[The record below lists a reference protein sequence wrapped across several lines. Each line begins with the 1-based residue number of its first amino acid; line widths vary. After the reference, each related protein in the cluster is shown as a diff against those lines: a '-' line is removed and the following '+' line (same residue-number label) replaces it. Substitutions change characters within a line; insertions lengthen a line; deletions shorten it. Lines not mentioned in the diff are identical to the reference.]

1 MNARTNNRNIGR
13 LAAPLLLIAL
23 MLNSAVW
30 GQAADPTLET
40 DPPATEPAEET
51 PEETSEKTSEK
62 TKVFRGAITVESTP
76 IVADSDV
83 DVLGSL
89 VSSVTEQQIDDLY
102 AQDLT
107 SALRRVPGVVISRY
121 NPIGAFGGGDGG
133 AFFIRGHGSGRPG
146 SEITMLTDG
155 IPRFVGIWTHPL
167 IDVGS
172 IDSVSQVDIYRS
184 AQPVLI
190 GNMAFGAVDMAS
202 KRRMEP
208 GFGGRLTGSY
218 GSFDTLIGAVEAG
231 GRGDRFD
238 YYLTGSTRSS
248 EGHRVDADGE
258 IATVSGKIGVALGR
272 SWDLSVLVE
281 HTSSSV
287 NDPGQVGS
295 EPIPI
300 TPNYDI
306 VDTFVLAS
314 LAHRHGDWNGSIKLY
329 VDDGDFDWLQWSD
342 GDQHAFRSITDSTNS
357 GVRVRETVSPWTGG
371 ELVVGLDY
379 DIYGGSF
386 VERHPEDDR
395 LTSDLEFSNT
405 APYVAVSHTFS
416 GAVSLTPSVGVR
428 YNDSRY
434 FGSEWGGQAA
444 IRLDL
449 PGHSIYANAAH
460 GFNLPGVWTAVQ
472 YAGWGRGDEWQDL
485 EAETIDHL
493 EVGWLASFGR
503 RLQLTTSLFRDRVDN
518 AIRFVPPPPPP
529 PLFANIG
536 AYTVDGI
543 EVSLQAEPSDRLG
556 LFVGVTYSRSEP
568 TTVPNL
574 PETTAVGGVTWTGRN
589 GWRLNVDLQWVGKRW
604 ILNPRYAAVQ
614 TEVDGYFLANAKISL
629 PWRILGIAL
638 DGSIFVFGENLS
650 DSGYEHRIGYPMPG
664 RSIQAG
670 VDIGF

>member
-1 MNARTNNRNIGR
+1 MRIATAQSARVWI
-13 LAAPLLLIAL
+13 AATLLLSL
-23 MLNSAVW
+23 AVAPAAW
-30 GQAADPTLET
+30 GQQVAEPTRET
-40 DPPATEPAEET
+40 DPPASEPAEET
-51 PEETSEKTSEK
+51 TDESDTK
-62 TKVFRGAITVESTP
+62 TKVFRGDITVEGTP
-76 IVADSDV
+76 IVADSEV
-83 DVLGSL
+83 DLLGSM
-89 VSSVTEQQIDDLY
+89 VSTVTEQQIEALY

-107 SALRRVPGVVISRY
+107 SALRRVPGVVVSRY

-172 IDSVSQVDIYRS
+172 IDPVDRVDIYRS

-202 KRRMEP
+202 KRRTEP
-208 GFGGRLTGSY
+208 GFGGRFTGSY

-231 GRGDRFD
+231 GRGEVVD
-238 YYLTGSTRSS
+238 YYLTGSYRTSD
-248 EGHRVDADGE
+248 GHREDADGE
-258 IATVSGKIGVALGR
+258 VATVSGRIGFALGDA
-272 SWDLSVLVE
+272 WDLSVLVD

-287 NDPGQVGS
+287 NDPLQVDAA
-295 EPIPI
+295 PIPI

-314 LAHRHGDWNGSIKLY
+314 LSHRHGPWNGSIKLY
-329 VDDGDFDWLQWSD
+329 VDDGEFDWLQWS
-342 GDQHAFRSITDSTNS
+342 GTEQHAYRSITDSTNS
-357 GVRVRETVSPWTGG
+357 GVRLRETVSPWAGG
-371 ELVVGLDY
+371 ELVMGLDY
-379 DIYGGSF
+379 DLYGGSF

-395 LTSDLEFSNT
+395 LTSDLDFSNT
-405 APYVAVSHTFS
+405 APYIAVSHTFS
-416 GAVSLTPSVGVR
+416 GTVSLTPSAGVR
-428 YNDSRY
+428 TNHSRY
-434 FGSEWGGQAA
+434 FGDQWGAQAGL
-444 IRLDL
+444 RMDL
-449 PGHSIYANAAH
+449 SGHSIYANAAH

-472 YAGWGRGDEWQDL
+472 YAGWGRGNDWQDL

-493 EVGWLASFGR
+493 ELGWLASFGPG
-503 RLQLTTSLFRDRVDN
+503 LQLTTSLFRDRVDN

-536 AYTVDGI
+536 AYTVEGI
-543 EVSLQAEPSDRLG
+543 EVSLQAEPTERLG
-556 LFVGVTYSRSEP
+556 VFVGVTYSSSDP
-568 TTVPNL
+568 DDVPNL
-574 PETTAVGGVTWTGRN
+574 PETTAVGGVTWTGTN
-589 GWRLNVDLQWVGKRW
+589 GWRLNVDLQWIGARW

-614 TEVDGYFLANAKISL
+614 MEVDGYFLANAKISL
-629 PWRILGIAL
+629 PWRMLGIAL

-650 DSGYEHRIGYPMPG
+650 DSSYEHRIGYPMPG